1 LTARD
6 GQSNGF
12 SSQKALRFTESVIRE
27 MTRVCLAHQ
36 GINLAQGYP
45 DFPAPQRIKEEA
57 IRAIEEDVNQ
67 YSITWGTPRL
77 RRAIADKFASY
88 NGISVDPE
96 QHVTVCCGSTEGMI
110 SSLVAMV
117 DPGEEVIVFEP
128 FYENYGPDT
137 IICGAFPRFVTLHE
151 PDWTFDEKEL
161 TAAFNNRTKAII
173 INTPNNPTGQRNST
187 LLPAFVR
194 GGERLQLPTRSMNTS
209 STMGQST

>member
-1 LTARD
+1 VALTARD

-88 NGISVDPE
+88 NGISHHLSP
-96 QHVTVCCGSTEGMI
+96 
-110 SSLVAMV
+110 
-117 DPGEEVIVFEP
+117 
-128 FYENYGPDT
+128 
-137 IICGAFPRFVTLHE
+137 
-151 PDWTFDEKEL
+151 W
-161 TAAFNNRTKAII
+161 
-173 INTPNNPTGQRNST
+173 
-187 LLPAFVR
+187 
-194 GGERLQLPTRSMNTS
+194 
-209 STMGQST
+209 